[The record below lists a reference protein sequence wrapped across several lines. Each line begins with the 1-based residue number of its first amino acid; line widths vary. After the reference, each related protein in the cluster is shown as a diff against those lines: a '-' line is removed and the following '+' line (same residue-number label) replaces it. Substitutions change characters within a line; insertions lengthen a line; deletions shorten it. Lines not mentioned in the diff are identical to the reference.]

1 MQVTFK
7 ILLGWSGV
15 VGLGPLV
22 FSNLR
27 GNLNFGWEKML
38 LFDVTAKTF
47 GLNERL
53 PLLLLPPC
61 IVVYTVKKEVTKII
75 QSYQVTPHFILVQHC
90 RATARYQLLRVHFR

>member
-15 VGLGPLV
+15 IGLGPLV

-27 GNLNFGWEKML
+27 GNLNFDWEKML